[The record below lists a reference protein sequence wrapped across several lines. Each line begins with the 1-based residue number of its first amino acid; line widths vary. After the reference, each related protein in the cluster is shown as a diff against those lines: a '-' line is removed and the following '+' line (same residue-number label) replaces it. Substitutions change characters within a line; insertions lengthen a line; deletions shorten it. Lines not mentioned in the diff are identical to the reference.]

1 MNESNFAFHP
11 PPNTNGQPQNVD
23 RWDVGPFQINVHWT
37 LAQVAAKE
45 VSFAGL
51 NERNVFGYDFY
62 RSDGKTPL
70 AFTGDPLSNGR
81 MGARRLNAIGGND
94 QNKAVKYTAPG
105 AQPARK
111 ISYQRYAGRF
121 RDFFNCYQP

>member
-11 PPNTNGQPQNVD
+11 PPNRNGHPENVD
-23 RWDVGPFQINVHWT
+23 RWDVGPFQINVLWT

-62 RSDGKTPL
+62 RSDEKTPL

-94 QNKAVKYTAPG
+94 QNKAVKNSCCVSGSSVSQSPVLDPAKS
-105 AQPARK
+105 AQ
-111 ISYQRYAGRF
+111 
-121 RDFFNCYQP
+121 